1 MIPALPPHRAGPPAW
16 TLLDT
21 DAYMDDTQ
29 NATTATA
36 CTSTGQPI
44 QPGPT
49 DDYFIY
55 RAGSRPTLRLLPGAY
70 SGAEFVGHALVG
82 VVPIGD
88 DEHFVLAALSY
99 CMSMEET
106 HQIHIFRSDRG
117 TWTSSKPLVLTADV
131 YLDPSKVIALGGGD
145 LGWVDLRQCI
155 LVCDVLN
162 DDPNPRLIPL
172 PKLLTSNQHDKSRR
186 MPRGYRDVTVRVDDD
201 GSITITCV
209 EIENCLKRFEP
220 RDVSTADVLHDSELP
235 LGIRLFARYDRKRV
249 SSPNQIDLATDL
261 HAHTDVL
268 ICELSQIR
276 SRCLALVPSRRVA
289 YRRSMPHSDDAVAT
303 SDPPAWILLDGEAVM
318 EDRQNATIA
327 TALTSTGQP
336 VQVTLV
342 AADPPRDSY
351 LCVHFPSLS
360 LNNNK
365 RKRDDDEERQSGRVS
380 LIGSKTW
387 SRPPPVVACSGAQ
400 VFSLGTRG
408 IVPLAGGDDDFVVA
422 VLCALEH
429 DETTFE
435 LHVFRSDRAT
445 WTNKGTVLEDEV
457 FLSTSK
463 VIALGDGELGWTD
476 LRLLGILVCDVL
488 SDDDPNP
495 RIIPLPKLLPSNRPA
510 QKECRLDREYRDVVV
525 CADGTIRCVEIERV
539 LKLVEVPDVSTADVL
554 RDADLKLRLSRSS
567 SNDTSRYY
575 YRYGGWRVITWNRAV
590 VGDNCWHKCHLVHV
604 DDIVA
609 NDPAHTALLLQM
621 GGPNLRLRNLITKVP
636 SLSIHAGNVVY
647 LTWKANSRRDS
658 KTWALAIDMVKKT
671 VLEVAPVSVPESS
684 RFYLACASP
693 NYLKIDA

>member
-1 MIPALPPHRAGPPAW
+1 
-16 TLLDT
+16 
-21 DAYMDDTQ
+21 
-29 NATTATA
+29 
-36 CTSTGQPI
+36 
-44 QPGPT
+44 
-49 DDYFIY
+49 
-55 RAGSRPTLRLLPGAY
+55 
-70 SGAEFVGHALVG
+70 
-82 VVPIGD
+82 
-88 DEHFVLAALSY
+88 
-99 CMSMEET
+99 
-106 HQIHIFRSDRG
+106 
-117 TWTSSKPLVLTADV
+117 
-131 YLDPSKVIALGGGD
+131 
-145 LGWVDLRQCI
+145 
-155 LVCDVLN
+155 
-162 DDPNPRLIPL
+162 
-172 PKLLTSNQHDKSRR
+172 
-186 MPRGYRDVTVRVDDD
+186 
-201 GSITITCV
+201 
-209 EIENCLKRFEP
+209 
-220 RDVSTADVLHDSELP
+220 
-235 LGIRLFARYDRKRV
+235 
-249 SSPNQIDLATDL
+249 
-261 HAHTDVL
+261 
-268 ICELSQIR
+268 
-276 SRCLALVPSRRVA
+276 
-289 YRRSMPHSDDAVAT
+289 MPHSDDAVAT

-387 SRPPPVVACSGAQ
+387 VVYRDGDLALLRVGLPGRHDDYFVYRAGRRPS
-400 VFSLGTRG
+400 S
-408 IVPLAGGDDDFVVA
+408 
-422 VLCALEH
+422 H
-429 DETTFE
+429 TTFE